1 MNKNISETEKF
12 ISMNND
18 EIDIALIFNFFNRN
32 KLFISFCSVI
42 FFVASAFYSLT
53 LKRVWEGQ
61 FQIVVNSE
69 NKTNTVDTN
78 LMNLF
83 GVNQVEDL
91 KTQVGILESPSIL
104 MPVFEIAKKKNSLL
118 NKTKPLIF
126 SKWKRKLEIG
136 LSKDTSI
143 LNIAYRDTD
152 KDLILP
158 ILEKMTSTYQD
169 YSGKNKR
176 RSQELTKKYLFEQI
190 DLFKEKS
197 SKSLKIMQEFATEQ
211 DLVFL
216 NDDNPNDL
224 LNSLS
229 KEQYLIKSLSQ
240 LDNFLIPNIGIENIR
255 VNAANQIRQI
265 DSQIKKIQELG
276 NDFKKLQYIGST
288 IPGLANE
295 DIYINLADIEKN
307 LIYLRTQYTD
317 KDPKIIKTV
326 QQRDLLVKLL
336 RQRAIGYLEARKL
349 KAKSKFEAAM
359 RPKGVLLKY
368 KELIRQ
374 AQRDEST
381 LVSLERQLRVMELE
395 QARLEDPWQLITE
408 PTLLENPVAPS
419 RRMISLLGL
428 IFGLI
433 TGSLLAVYKENR
445 SGKIFDKEAI
455 ENILLI
461 PFLGFLNFE
470 KKSLD
475 IKELS
480 FFTEFINKQIGKKIC
495 LISLNKTDYELIRK
509 LEDYLIKN
517 KKVKIEIDSICGLE
531 DLNKCIISDIG
542 ILFASLNESKYAD
555 LNELKNKFRLLNLD
569 LKGFFVLNNYE

>member
-1 MNKNISETEKF
+1 MKKNISEKEKF
-12 ISMNND
+12 VSMNND
-18 EIDIALIFNFFNRN
+18 EIDIALFFKFFNRN
-32 KLFISFCSVI
+32 KLFISCCSAI
-42 FFVASAFYSLT
+42 FFVASAIYSLN

-61 FQIVVNSE
+61 FQIVLNSE
-69 NKTNTVDTN
+69 KNTNKVDSN
-78 LMNLF
+78 LINLF
-83 GVNQVEDL
+83 GVNQAEDL
-91 KTQVGILESPSIL
+91 KTQVGILKSPSIL
-104 MPVFEIAKKKNSLL
+104 MSVFEIAKKKNSLL
-118 NKTKPLIF
+118 NEKKSLIF
-126 SKWKRKLEIG
+126 SKWKKNLEIE

-143 LNIAYRDTD
+143 LNIVYRDTD

-176 RSQELTKKYLFEQI
+176 RSQELTLQYLLEQI

-197 SKSLKIMQEFATEQ
+197 SKSLKIMQDFATEQ

-216 NDDNPNDL
+216 DRNNPNDL
-224 LNSLS
+224 SNSLS
-229 KEQYLIKSLSQ
+229 KEQYLIKNESE

-288 IPGLANE
+288 IPGLAGE
-295 DIYINLADIEKN
+295 DIYLDLADIEKN
-307 LIYLRTQYTD
+307 LIYLRTQFTD
-317 KDPKIIKTV
+317 KDPVIIKTL
-326 QQRDLLVKLL
+326 QQRDLLVKLI

-349 KAKSKFEAAM
+349 KAKSNFEAAM

-381 LVSLERQLRVMELE
+381 LVSLEKQLRVIELE

-408 PTLLENPVAPS
+408 PTLLKNPVAPS
-419 RRMISLLGL
+419 RRLINLLGL

-433 TGSLLAVYKENR
+433 AGSLGAVYKEYR

-470 KKSLD
+470 KKSLN

-495 LISLNKTDYELIRK
+495 LISLNKTDDELIKK

-517 KKVKIEIDSICGLE
+517 KKDKIEINSICGLE
-531 DLNKCIISDIG
+531 DLNKCISSDLT
-542 ILFASLNESKYAD
+542 ILFTSLNESKYAD

-569 LKGFFVLNNYE
+569 LEGFFILNNFE